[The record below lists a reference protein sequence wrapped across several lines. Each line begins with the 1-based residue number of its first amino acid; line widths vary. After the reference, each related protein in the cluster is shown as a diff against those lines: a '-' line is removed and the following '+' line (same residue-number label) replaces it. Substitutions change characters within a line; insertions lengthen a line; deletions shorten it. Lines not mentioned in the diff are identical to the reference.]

1 METSLSLSIIYGPM
15 LEQPQEVPE
24 DDRSLTAY
32 VARDRAAKI
41 VSGALQPGSRLLQD
55 QVASGLRF
63 PHAHA
68 DYRDVSTW

>member
-1 METSLSLSIIYGPM
+1 M

-41 VSGALQPGSRLLQD
+41 VSGALPGSRLLQD

-63 PHAHA
+63 PQAHA
-68 DYRDVSTW
+68 DYRDVSDVVIGDKAA